1 MIIQVRTL
9 AIPFDSGIR
18 EIKIVGT
25 STAHQPT
32 QPNGTSNPG
41 KPTTKGSSDQRI
53 LSTNTDKL
61 RYGPGEIVQV
71 FGKLYNAEGKP
82 DSGKVIVQVVDKSNP
97 KVVVIQT
104 SALATNGTYDVG
116 GLNIVQPGNYYINA
130 LLPNSTEKSWA
141 EFRIVEPL
149 YPNTLIPLIALE
161 LELQFLFSCLA

>member
-1 MIIQVRTL
+1 MCDNLSTKVRQENVDDNFLVSEDGQYTYYNEIKSNDTQVQTL

-97 KVVVIQT
+97 KVVGY
-104 SALATNGTYDVG
+104 SN
-116 GLNIVQPGNYYINA
+116 
-130 LLPNSTEKSWA
+130 
-141 EFRIVEPL
+141 
-149 YPNTLIPLIALE
+149 
-161 LELQFLFSCLA
+161 FSIGHKWYL